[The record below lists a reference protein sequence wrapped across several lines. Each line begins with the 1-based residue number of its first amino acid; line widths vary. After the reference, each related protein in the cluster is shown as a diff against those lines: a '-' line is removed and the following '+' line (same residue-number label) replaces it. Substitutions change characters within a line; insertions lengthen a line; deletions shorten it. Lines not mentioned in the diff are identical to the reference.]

1 MIRIEVLFPEFCS
14 LFADSSNVRYL
25 KCCLPDAEFV
35 ETAYTDEPLFATEKP
50 DLIYMGA
57 MTERAQEMVIQ
68 KLMPY
73 KDRLAELIDKGTVFL
88 ITGNALELFGQY
100 IQDKDNKIPMLGIFD
115 FHSER
120 DFDNRI
126 NYIVVAKYGDMD
138 IIGVKSQFSQIYGLE
153 KDHFLKMVK
162 GLGDNLKSQYEGV
175 HRNNFYGT
183 FSLGPFLVNNP
194 DFTKHLLRLLHQN
207 DELVYEEDLYAA
219 SKERFKKY
227 SHPDAPVDI
236 GLHGF

>member
-1 MIRIEVLFPEFCS
+1 MTGEILFPEFSGIYGDCGNMMLLKQCCKNITFKETS
-14 LFADSSNVRYL
+14 LM
-25 KCCLPDAEFV
+25 E
-35 ETAYTDEPLFATEKP
+35 EPLFVKEEV
-50 DLIYMGA
+50 DFIYMGS
-57 MTERAQEMVIQ
+57 MSEVKQELAVK

-100 IQDKDNKIPMLGIFD
+100 ILDKDHKIPMLGIFD
-115 FHSER
+115 FYSER

-126 NYIVVAKYGDMD
+126 NYIVVAKCGDMD
-138 IIGVKSQFSQIYGLE
+138 IIGVKSQFSQIYGLDQ
-153 KDHFLKMVK
+153 DHFLTMVK
-162 GLGDNLKSQYEGV
+162 GLGDNLKSKYEGV

-194 DFTKHLLRLLHQN
+194 DFTKHLLKLLGEKE
-207 DELVYEEDLYAA
+207 ELVFEKDLYAA
-219 SKERFKKY
+219 SRERLTQY

>member
-1 MIRIEVLFPEFCS
+1 MTGEILFPEFSGIYGDCGNMMLLKQCCKDMTFKETS
-14 LFADSSNVRYL
+14 LM
-25 KCCLPDAEFV
+25 E
-35 ETAYTDEPLFATEKP
+35 EPLFVKE
-50 DLIYMGA
+50 DVDFIYMGS
-57 MTERAQEMVIQ
+57 MSEVKQELAVK

-73 KDRLAELIDKGTVFL
+73 KDRLAELIDEGTVFL

-100 IQDKDNKIPMLGIFD
+100 ILDKDHKIPMLGIFD

-138 IIGVKSQFSQIYGLE
+138 IIGVKSQFSQIYGLDQ
-153 KDHFLKMVK
+153 DHFLTMVK
-162 GLGDNLKSQYEGV
+162 GLGDNLKSKYEGV

-194 DFTKHLLRLLHQN
+194 DFTKHLLKLLGEKE
-207 DELVYEEDLYAA
+207 ELVFEKDLYAA
-219 SKERFKKY
+219 SRERFKKY

>member
-1 MIRIEVLFPEFCS
+1 MTGEILFPEFSGIYGDCGNMMLLKQCCKNIAFKETS
-14 LFADSSNVRYL
+14 LM
-25 KCCLPDAEFV
+25 E
-35 ETAYTDEPLFATEKP
+35 EPLFVKEEV
-50 DLIYMGA
+50 DFIYMGS
-57 MTERAQEMVIQ
+57 MSEVKQELAVK
-68 KLMPY
+68 KLIPY

-100 IQDKDNKIPMLGIFD
+100 ILDNDHKIPMLGIFD

-138 IIGVKSQFSQIYGLE
+138 IIGVKSQFSQIYGLDQ
-153 KDHFLKMVK
+153 DHFLTMVK
-162 GLGDNLKSQYEGV
+162 GLGDNLRSKYEGI

-194 DFTKHLLRLLHQN
+194 DFTKHLLKLLGEKE
-207 DELVYEEDLYAA
+207 ELVFEEELYAA
-219 SKERFKKY
+219 SRERFKKY

>member
-1 MIRIEVLFPEFCS
+1 MTGEILFPEFSGIYGDCGNMMLLKQCCKNITFKETS
-14 LFADSSNVRYL
+14 LM
-25 KCCLPDAEFV
+25 E
-35 ETAYTDEPLFATEKP
+35 EPLFVKE
-50 DLIYMGA
+50 DVDFIYMGS
-57 MTERAQEMVIQ
+57 MSEVKQELAVR
-68 KLMPY
+68 KLIPY
-73 KDRLAELIDKGTVFL
+73 KDRLAKLIDKGTVFL

-100 IQDKDNKIPMLGIFD
+100 ILDKDHKIPMLGIFD

-138 IIGVKSQFSQIYGLE
+138 IIGVKSQFSQIYGL
-153 KDHFLKMVK
+153 DQDRFLTMVK
-162 GLGDNLKSQYEGV
+162 GLGDNLRSKYEGV

-194 DFTKHLLRLLHQN
+194 DFTKHLLNLLGQKE
-207 DELVYEEDLYAA
+207 ELVFEKDLYAA
-219 SKERFKKY
+219 SRERFKKY

>member
-1 MIRIEVLFPEFCS
+1 MKGEILFPEFSGLYGDCGNMLLFRQCCS
-14 LFADSSNVRYL
+14 DMTFKVTSLM
-25 KCCLPDAEFV
+25 E
-35 ETAYTDEPLFATEKP
+35 EPLFVKE
-50 DLIYMGA
+50 DVDFIYMGSMSEA
-57 MTERAQEMVIQ
+57 KQELAVR

-73 KDRLAELIDKGTVFL
+73 KERLRELIDKGTVFL

-100 IQDKDNKIPMLGIFD
+100 IKDKKESIPMMGIFD

-126 NYIVVAKYGDMD
+126 NYIVVAKYEDMD

-153 KDHFLKMVK
+153 EDHFLTMVK
-162 GLGDNLKSQYEGV
+162 GLGDNLKSKYEGL
-175 HRNNFYGT
+175 HCNNFYGT
-183 FSLGPFLVNNP
+183 FSLGPFLINNP
-194 DFTKHLLRLLHQN
+194 DFTKHLLRLLHQK
-207 DELVYEEDLYAA
+207 DELVFEKEIYEA
-219 SKERFKKY
+219 SQERLKKY

>member
-1 MIRIEVLFPEFCS
+1 MTGEILFPEFSGIYGDCGNMMLLKQCCKNITFKETS
-14 LFADSSNVRYL
+14 LM
-25 KCCLPDAEFV
+25 E
-35 ETAYTDEPLFATEKP
+35 EPLFVKENV
-50 DLIYMGA
+50 DFIYMGS
-57 MTERAQEMVIQ
+57 MSEVKQELAVK
-68 KLMPY
+68 KLIPY

-100 IQDKDNKIPMLGIFD
+100 ILDNDHKIPMLGIFD

-138 IIGVKSQFSQIYGLE
+138 IIGVKSQFSQIYGQDQ
-153 KDHFLKMVK
+153 DHFLTMVK
-162 GLGDNLKSQYEGV
+162 GLGDNLKSKYEGI

-194 DFTKHLLRLLHQN
+194 DFTKHLLKLLGEKV
-207 DELVYEEDLYAA
+207 ELVFEEELYAA
-219 SKERFKKY
+219 SRERFKKY

>member
-1 MIRIEVLFPEFCS
+1 MTGEILFPEFSGIYGDCGNMMLLKQCCKNITFKETS
-14 LFADSSNVRYL
+14 LM
-25 KCCLPDAEFV
+25 E
-35 ETAYTDEPLFATEKP
+35 EPLFVKENV
-50 DLIYMGA
+50 DFIYMGS
-57 MTERAQEMVIQ
+57 MSEVKQELAVR
-68 KLMPY
+68 KLIPY

-100 IQDKDNKIPMLGIFD
+100 ILDNDHKIPMLGIFD

-153 KDHFLKMVK
+153 KDHFLTMVK

-175 HRNNFYGT
+175 HYNNFYGT

-194 DFTKHLLRLLHQN
+194 DFTKHLLRLLHQK

-227 SHPDAPVDI
+227 SHPDAPIDI

>member
-1 MIRIEVLFPEFCS
+1 MTGEILFPEFSGIYGDCGNMMLLKQCCKDMTFKETS
-14 LFADSSNVRYL
+14 LM
-25 KCCLPDAEFV
+25 E
-35 ETAYTDEPLFATEKP
+35 EPLFVREEV
-50 DLIYMGA
+50 DFIYMGS
-57 MTERAQEMVIQ
+57 MSEVKQELAVK

-73 KDRLAELIDKGTVFL
+73 KDRLAELIDKGTVFF

-100 IQDKDNKIPMLGIFD
+100 ILDNDHKIPMLGIFD

-126 NYIVVAKYGDMD
+126 NYIVVAKYDDMD
-138 IIGVKSQFSQIYGLE
+138 IIGVKSQFSQIYGLDQ
-153 KDHFLKMVK
+153 DHFLTMVK
-162 GLGDNLKSQYEGV
+162 GLGDNLRSKYEGI

-194 DFTKHLLRLLHQN
+194 DFTKHLLRLLGQKE
-207 DELVYEEDLYAA
+207 ELVFEKDLYAA
-219 SKERFKKY
+219 SRERLKKY

>member
-1 MIRIEVLFPEFCS
+1 MTGEILFPEFSGIYGDCGNMMLLKQCCKDMTFIETS
-14 LFADSSNVRYL
+14 LM
-25 KCCLPDAEFV
+25 E
-35 ETAYTDEPLFATEKP
+35 EPLFVKE
-50 DLIYMGA
+50 DVDFIYMGS
-57 MTERAQEMVIQ
+57 MSEVKQELAVK

-100 IQDKDNKIPMLGIFD
+100 ILDNDHKIPMLGIFD

-126 NYIVVAKYGDMD
+126 NYIVVAKYSDMD
-138 IIGVKSQFSQIYGLE
+138 IIGVKSQFSQIYGLDQ
-153 KDHFLKMVK
+153 DHFLTMVK
-162 GLGDNLKSQYEGV
+162 GLGDNLRSKYEGV
-175 HRNNFYGT
+175 HCNNFYGT

-194 DFTKHLLRLLHQN
+194 DFTKHLLKLLGEKE
-207 DELVYEEDLYAA
+207 ELVFEEELYAA
-219 SKERFKKY
+219 SRERFKKY

>member
-1 MIRIEVLFPEFCS
+1 MTGEILFPEFSGIYGDCGNMM
-14 LFADSSNVRYL
+14 LL
-25 KCCLPDAEFV
+25 KQCCNNMTFK
-35 ETAYTDEPLFATEKP
+35 ETSMMEEPLFASK
-50 DLIYMGA
+50 DIDFIYIGSMS
-57 MTERAQEMVIQ
+57 EVKQELAVK

-194 DFTKHLLRLLHQN
+194 DFTKHLLRLLHQK

>member
-1 MIRIEVLFPEFCS
+1 MTGEILFPEFSGIYGDCGNMMLLKQCCKNITFKETS
-14 LFADSSNVRYL
+14 LM
-25 KCCLPDAEFV
+25 E
-35 ETAYTDEPLFATEKP
+35 EPLFVKE
-50 DLIYMGA
+50 DVDFIYMGS
-57 MTERAQEMVIQ
+57 MSEVKQELAVR

-100 IQDKDNKIPMLGIFD
+100 ILDNDHKIPMLGIFD

-138 IIGVKSQFSQIYGLE
+138 IIGVKSQFSQIYGLDQ
-153 KDHFLKMVK
+153 DHFLTMVK
-162 GLGDNLKSQYEGV
+162 GLGDNLRSKYEGV

-194 DFTKHLLRLLHQN
+194 DFTKHLLNLLGEKE
-207 DELVYEEDLYAA
+207 ELVFEEDLYAA
-219 SKERFKKY
+219 SRERFKKY

>member
-1 MIRIEVLFPEFCS
+1 MTGEILFPEFSGIYGDCGNMMLLKQCCNNMTFKETS
-14 LFADSSNVRYL
+14 LM
-25 KCCLPDAEFV
+25 E
-35 ETAYTDEPLFATEKP
+35 EPLFASK
-50 DLIYMGA
+50 DIDFIYMGS
-57 MTERAQEMVIQ
+57 MSEVKQELAVK

-153 KDHFLKMVK
+153 KDHFLTMVK

-175 HRNNFYGT
+175 HYNNFYGT

-194 DFTKHLLRLLHQN
+194 DFTKHLLRLLHQK

>member
-1 MIRIEVLFPEFCS
+1 MTGEILFPEFSGIYGDCGNMMLLKQCCNNMTFKETS
-14 LFADSSNVRYL
+14 LM
-25 KCCLPDAEFV
+25 E
-35 ETAYTDEPLFATEKP
+35 EPLFASK
-50 DLIYMGA
+50 DIDFIYMGS
-57 MTERAQEMVIQ
+57 MSEVKQELAVK

-153 KDHFLKMVK
+153 KDHFLTMVK

-194 DFTKHLLRLLHQN
+194 DFTKHLLRLLHQK

-219 SKERFKKY
+219 SRERFKKY

>member
-1 MIRIEVLFPEFCS
+1 MTGEILFPEFSGIYSDCGNMMLLKQCCKDMTFKETS
-14 LFADSSNVRYL
+14 LM
-25 KCCLPDAEFV
+25 E
-35 ETAYTDEPLFATEKP
+35 EPLFVKE
-50 DLIYMGA
+50 DVDFIYMGS
-57 MTERAQEMVIQ
+57 MSEVKQELAVK

-73 KDRLAELIDKGTVFL
+73 KDRLAELIDEGTVFL

-100 IQDKDNKIPMLGIFD
+100 ILDKDHKIPMLGIFD

-138 IIGVKSQFSQIYGLE
+138 IIGVKSQFSQIYGLDQ
-153 KDHFLKMVK
+153 DHFLTMVK
-162 GLGDNLKSQYEGV
+162 GLGDNLKSKYEGV

-194 DFTKHLLRLLHQN
+194 DFTKHLLKLLGGKE
-207 DELVYEEDLYAA
+207 ELVFEKDLYAA
-219 SKERFKKY
+219 SRERFKKY

>member
-1 MIRIEVLFPEFCS
+1 MTGEILFPEFSGIYGDCGNMMLLKQCCKDMTFKETS
-14 LFADSSNVRYL
+14 LM
-25 KCCLPDAEFV
+25 E
-35 ETAYTDEPLFATEKP
+35 EPLFVKE
-50 DLIYMGA
+50 DVDFIYMGS
-57 MTERAQEMVIQ
+57 MSEVKQELAVK

-153 KDHFLKMVK
+153 KDHFLTMVK

-175 HRNNFYGT
+175 HYNNFYGT

-194 DFTKHLLRLLHQN
+194 DFTKHLLRLLHQK

-219 SKERFKKY
+219 SRERFKKY

>member
-1 MIRIEVLFPEFCS
+1 MTGEILFPEFSGIYGDCGNMMLLKQCCNNMTFKETS
-14 LFADSSNVRYL
+14 LM
-25 KCCLPDAEFV
+25 E
-35 ETAYTDEPLFATEKP
+35 EPLFVSK
-50 DLIYMGA
+50 DIDFIYMGS
-57 MTERAQEMVIQ
+57 MSEVKQELAVK

-115 FHSER
+115 FYSER

-194 DFTKHLLRLLHQN
+194 DFTKHLLRLLHQK

-219 SKERFKKY
+219 SRERFKKY
-227 SHPDAPVDI
+227 NHPDAPVDI

>member
-1 MIRIEVLFPEFCS
+1 MIGEILFPEFSGIYGDCGNMMLLKQCCKDMTFKETS
-14 LFADSSNVRYL
+14 LM
-25 KCCLPDAEFV
+25 E
-35 ETAYTDEPLFATEKP
+35 EPLFVKEEV
-50 DLIYMGA
+50 DFIYMGS
-57 MTERAQEMVIQ
+57 MSEVKQELAVK
-68 KLMPY
+68 KLIPY

-100 IQDKDNKIPMLGIFD
+100 ILDNDHKIPMLGIFD

-138 IIGVKSQFSQIYGLE
+138 IIGVKSQFSQIYGLDQ
-153 KDHFLKMVK
+153 DHFLTMVK
-162 GLGDNLKSQYEGV
+162 GLGDNMKSKYEGV

-194 DFTKHLLRLLHQN
+194 DFTKHLLKLLGEKE
-207 DELVYEEDLYAA
+207 ELVFEEELYAA
-219 SKERFKKY
+219 SRERFKKY

>member
-1 MIRIEVLFPEFCS
+1 MTGEILFPEFSGIYGDCGNMMLLKQCCNNMTFKETS
-14 LFADSSNVRYL
+14 LM
-25 KCCLPDAEFV
+25 E
-35 ETAYTDEPLFATEKP
+35 EPLFVKE
-50 DLIYMGA
+50 DVDFIYMGS
-57 MTERAQEMVIQ
+57 MSEVKQELAVK

-126 NYIVVAKYGDMD
+126 NYIVVAKYVDMD

-175 HRNNFYGT
+175 HCNNFYGT

-194 DFTKHLLRLLHQN
+194 DFTKHLLRLLHQK

-219 SKERFKKY
+219 SRERFKKY

>member
-1 MIRIEVLFPEFCS
+1 MTGEILFPEFSGIYGDCGNMMLLKQCCKDMTFKETS
-14 LFADSSNVRYL
+14 LM
-25 KCCLPDAEFV
+25 E
-35 ETAYTDEPLFATEKP
+35 EPLFVKE
-50 DLIYMGA
+50 DVDFIYMGS
-57 MTERAQEMVIQ
+57 MSEVKQELAVK

-73 KDRLAELIDKGTVFL
+73 KDRLAKLIDEGTVFL

-100 IQDKDNKIPMLGIFD
+100 ILDKDHKIPMLGIFD

-138 IIGVKSQFSQIYGLE
+138 IIGVKSQFSQIYGLDQ
-153 KDHFLKMVK
+153 DHFLTMVK
-162 GLGDNLKSQYEGV
+162 GLGDNLKSKYEGV

-194 DFTKHLLRLLHQN
+194 DFTKHLLKLLGEKE
-207 DELVYEEDLYAA
+207 ELVFEKDLYAA
-219 SKERFKKY
+219 SRERFKKY

>member
-1 MIRIEVLFPEFCS
+1 MIGEILFPEFSGIYGDCGNMMLLKQCCKDMTFKETS
-14 LFADSSNVRYL
+14 LM
-25 KCCLPDAEFV
+25 E
-35 ETAYTDEPLFATEKP
+35 EPLFVSK
-50 DLIYMGA
+50 DVDFIYMGS
-57 MTERAQEMVIQ
+57 MSEVKQELAVK

-73 KDRLAELIDKGTVFL
+73 KERLVELINKGTVFL

-100 IQDKDNKIPMLGIFD
+100 IQDKDNKNPMLGIFD

-120 DFDNRI
+120 NFDNRI

-153 KDHFLKMVK
+153 KDHFLTMVK
-162 GLGDNLKSQYEGV
+162 GLGDNLKSKYEGV
-175 HRNNFYGT
+175 HVNNFYGT

-194 DFTKHLLRLLHQN
+194 DFTKHLLKLLGQK
-207 DELVYEEDLYAA
+207 DELVFEDDLYAA
-219 SKERFKKY
+219 SKERLKKY

>member
-1 MIRIEVLFPEFCS
+1 MTGEILFPEFSGIYGDCGNMMLLKQCCNNMTFKETS
-14 LFADSSNVRYL
+14 LM
-25 KCCLPDAEFV
+25 E
-35 ETAYTDEPLFATEKP
+35 EPLFVKE
-50 DLIYMGA
+50 DVDFIYMGS
-57 MTERAQEMVIQ
+57 MSEVKQELAVK

-115 FHSER
+115 FYSER

-153 KDHFLKMVK
+153 KDHFLTMVK

-175 HRNNFYGT
+175 HYNNFYGT

-194 DFTKHLLRLLHQN
+194 DFTKHLLRLLHQK

-219 SKERFKKY
+219 SRERFKKY

>member
-1 MIRIEVLFPEFCS
+1 MTGEILFPEFSGIYGDCGNMMLLKQCCKDMTFKETS
-14 LFADSSNVRYL
+14 LM
-25 KCCLPDAEFV
+25 E
-35 ETAYTDEPLFATEKP
+35 EPLFVKE
-50 DLIYMGA
+50 DVDFIYMGS
-57 MTERAQEMVIQ
+57 MSEVKQELAVK

-153 KDHFLKMVK
+153 KDHFLTMVK

-175 HRNNFYGT
+175 HYNNFYGT

-194 DFTKHLLRLLHQN
+194 DFTKHLLRLLHQK

>member
-1 MIRIEVLFPEFCS
+1 MTGEILFPEFSGIYGDCGNMMLLKQCCKDMTFKETS
-14 LFADSSNVRYL
+14 LM
-25 KCCLPDAEFV
+25 E
-35 ETAYTDEPLFATEKP
+35 EPLFVSK
-50 DLIYMGA
+50 DVDFIYIGSMS
-57 MTERAQEMVIQ
+57 EVKQELAVK

-73 KDRLAELIDKGTVFL
+73 KERLTDLIDKGTVFL

-120 DFDNRI
+120 DFDNRL
-126 NYIVVAKYGDMD
+126 NYIVVAKYDDMD

-153 KDHFLKMVK
+153 KDHFLTMVK
-162 GLGDNLKSQYEGV
+162 GLGDNLKSKYEGV
-175 HRNNFYGT
+175 HYKNFYGT

-194 DFTKHLLRLLHQN
+194 DFTKYLLRLLHQK

-219 SKERFKKY
+219 SRERFKKY

>member
-1 MIRIEVLFPEFCS
+1 MTGEILFPEFSGIYGDCGNMMLLKQCCKDMTFKETS
-14 LFADSSNVRYL
+14 LM
-25 KCCLPDAEFV
+25 E
-35 ETAYTDEPLFATEKP
+35 EPLFVKE
-50 DLIYMGA
+50 DVDFIYMGS
-57 MTERAQEMVIQ
+57 MSEVKQELAVK

-153 KDHFLKMVK
+153 KDHFLTMVK

-194 DFTKHLLRLLHQN
+194 DFTKHLLRLLHQKN
-207 DELVYEEDLYAA
+207 ELVYEEDLYAA

>member
-1 MIRIEVLFPEFCS
+1 MKGEILFPEFSGLYGDCGNMLLFRQCCS
-14 LFADSSNVRYL
+14 DMTF
-25 KCCLPDAEFV
+25 K
-35 ETAYTDEPLFATEKP
+35 ETSLIEEPLFVRE
-50 DLIYMGA
+50 DVDFIYMGSMSEA
-57 MTERAQEMVIQ
+57 KQELAVR
-68 KLMPY
+68 KLKPY
-73 KDRLAELIDKGTVFL
+73 KERLQELIDKGTVFL

-100 IQDKDNKIPMLGIFD
+100 IKDKNENIPMLGIFD

-126 NYIVVAKYGDMD
+126 NYIVVAKYEDMD

-153 KDHFLKMVK
+153 KDRFLTMVK
-162 GLGDNLKSQYEGV
+162 GLGDNLKSKHEGI
-175 HRNNFYGT
+175 HCNNFYGT

-194 DFTKHLLRLLHQN
+194 DFTKHLLRLLHQK
-207 DELVYEEDLYAA
+207 DELVFEKELYEA
-219 SKERFKKY
+219 SQERLKKY

>member
-1 MIRIEVLFPEFCS
+1 MTGEILFPEFSGIYGDCGNMMLLKQCCKDMTFKETS
-14 LFADSSNVRYL
+14 LM
-25 KCCLPDAEFV
+25 E
-35 ETAYTDEPLFATEKP
+35 EPLFVSK
-50 DLIYMGA
+50 DVDFIYIGSMS
-57 MTERAQEMVIQ
+57 EVKQELAVK

-73 KDRLAELIDKGTVFL
+73 KERLTDLIDKGTVFL

-126 NYIVVAKYGDMD
+126 NYIVVAKYDDMD

-153 KDHFLKMVK
+153 KDHFLTMVK
-162 GLGDNLKSQYEGV
+162 GLGDNLKSKYEGV
-175 HRNNFYGT
+175 HYKNFYGT

-194 DFTKHLLRLLHQN
+194 DFTKYLLRLLHQK

-219 SKERFKKY
+219 SRERFKKY